1 MMKRAF
7 LRVLL
12 LALLRAFLFLV
23 GLLLGLVFD
32 MVVGVVER
40 LAGTDVCRESCPPW
54 LTSASLAVYVA
65 MPLGW
70 GVLLA
75 IAGSKPRAGRVLL
88 AWACASLLLM
98 LALTWLLYL
107 AQHPVR

>member
-1 MMKRAF
+1 MCA
-7 LRVLL
+7 
-12 LALLRAFLFLV
+12 
-23 GLLLGLVFD
+23 
-32 MVVGVVER
+32 GVVSAPVDQR
-40 LAGTDVCRESCPPW
+40 LAGRVRGHAAG
-54 LTSASLAVYVA
+54 L
-65 MPLGW
+65 

-98 LALTWLLYL
+98 LALTWLLHL

>member
-12 LALLRAFLFLV
+12 RALLRAFLFLV

-40 LAGTDVCRESCPPW
+40 LAEHRCAGSRVRLVDQR
-54 LTSASLAVYVA
+54 LAGRVRGHA
-65 MPLGW
+65 ARL